1 MQKLAGIKMCAKH
14 SVKVLVE
21 AVVVIMAFSG
31 LCVNYVSIF
40 FSMASYKL
48 GLWLKELHVKD
59 FLEGKGELNA
69 VDDTCMFCPSNMHV

>member
-40 FSMASYKL
+40 FSMASCKL
-48 GLWLKELHVKD
+48 GL
-59 FLEGKGELNA
+59 
-69 VDDTCMFCPSNMHV
+69 